1 MRTVNSKGAKRLIRV
16 FWCAILLAVWSQS
29 GFAMLRTLFSPDA
42 ASWAASNIVLVET
55 TPIDGTF
62 RVIESWKG
70 DLSAGSQLVIPE
82 LIPAANALPISAY
95 PDWLTTVV
103 PSAAAEQIPRQPVG
117 SRLVLFLRRNKPQ
130 AGAVQKTDWVGWGP
144 GADEDSMKIAAVWID
159 GGTTYFFSDG
169 RFTSGPL
176 FLGEFKEYVPEERRL
191 ESRSEEWLKQ
201 DVERVLRVQ
210 NEMTSILEE
219 KDGRARALRLK
230 PYVTSKIYPA
240 GRQALEELG
249 KSGPSAVGPI
259 GEMLDD
265 PAFAERSSDLVDAM
279 VKAGGEAA
287 GDELNRRFE
296 RDVAFWER
304 TGPSLRQGW
313 WNDVATPD
321 SPLRNR
327 YGQTYHLI
335 FGLETIHY
343 AGAVSSAIELRNL
356 WRSLPQLNDPSGLNQ
371 MAQECDALITRSQSK

>member
-1 MRTVNSKGAKRLIRV
+1 
-16 FWCAILLAVWSQS
+16 
-29 GFAMLRTLFSPDA
+29 MLRTLFSPDA

-103 PSAAAEQIPRQPVG
+103 PSVVAEQIPRQPAG
-117 SRLVLFLRRNKPQ
+117 SRLVLFLRRNKPE
-130 AGAVQKTDWVGWGP
+130 AGAVQKTMWLGWGP

-159 GGTTYFFSDG
+159 GGATYV
-169 RFTSGPL
+169 FTLMGMTSSPL
-176 FLGEFKEYVPEERRL
+176 VLAEFGEYVQGERRL
-191 ESRSEEWLKQ
+191 KPRSEEWLKQ
-201 DVERVLRVQ
+201 DVERVLHVQ

-230 PYVTSKIYPA
+230 PYVTSKIFPA
-240 GRQALEELG
+240 RRQALEELG

-265 PAFAERSSDLVDAM
+265 PAFAEQAPELVGAM
-279 VKAGGEAA
+279 VKAGGKAV

-313 WNDVATPD
+313 WNEDPTPN

-327 YGQTYHLI
+327 YGQTFHLI
-335 FGLETIHY
+335 FGLEKLHY

-356 WRSLPQLNDPSGLNQ
+356 WRSLPQLNDPSGLDQ
-371 MAQECDALITRSQSK
+371 IAQECDALITQSQSE